1 MQEGIRKAVLGGML
15 GACLGFVVAGCLPV
29 ETVAVDTGNGHG
41 PPPHAPAHGYRAKY
55 GYRYYPGALVYFD
68 VDRKLYFYMQNG
80 DWKVGVSL
88 PDSLR
93 VKLGDSVTIEMD
105 SDKPYTEFAAHKAK
119 YPPGQIKNEHSKSK
133 KWKSLIR
140 ERSITAHLLR
150 WRLVD
155 IPGVSSTSSPPCI
168 CAVLERSLIKVKVS
182 GHVTRVNW
190 PDHLGL
196 AIEQPAST
204 ADHPPAHTAIIER
217 LVA

>member
-80 DWKVGVSL
+80 DWKIGVSL

-140 ERSITAHLLR
+140 ERSRTVQR
-150 WRLVD
+150 QGGDDVD
-155 IPGVSSTSSPPCI
+155 DTPGISTSRQRSR
-168 CAVLERSLIKVKVS
+168 CAVIERSRIQVKVS